1 MRRKELE
8 KEKALKD
15 QDKGGVWSNLEH
27 DSTLHLWRRETGESG
42 E

>member
-27 DSTLHLWRRETGESG
+27 LWRRETGESG